1 MAQTSP
7 TEVAPGAL
15 DPAQGRSEPALL
27 DTVLGLWERPVA
39 RWVILFLVALAILSQ
54 MNFTGIDPTKRI
66 RLDEL
71 GWRGAMAI
79 DLASDLGPEFDP
91 EDRNDRPQSLLTAIA
106 VVNWAAA
113 IVVAAAI
120 TLNFFL
126 ISLVPAGIERLR
138 RKVEHTVHTSTDS
151 LPFYVQAGIMW
162 AELLGLFL
170 YFFYSFELDF
180 EFIEERTPHLLGLE
194 LRDGFLQGAALT
206 LFICI
211 VSIVASTILALV
223 AALARLSS
231 NGAAFGIA
239 TFYTSFFRGTPLLL
253 QLILIYWGL
262 TQIDVILS
270 ALMAGII
277 AVSLCY
283 GAYMAEI
290 FRAGILAIPKGQSE
304 AAASLGLTKGRTMQL
319 IVLPQ
324 AMRLIIPPTGNQFI
338 AMLKDSSLVS
348 VLGVWELMQLAQTHG
363 RSEYKFIEMLIVA
376 ALIYWGLSFVF
387 EMIQARI
394 ERKFGKGVRVD

>member
-1 MAQTSP
+1 
-7 TEVAPGAL
+7 
-15 DPAQGRSEPALL
+15 
-27 DTVLGLWERPVA
+27 
-39 RWVILFLVALAILSQ
+39 
-54 MNFTGIDPTKRI
+54 
-66 RLDEL
+66 
-71 GWRGAMAI
+71 
-79 DLASDLGPEFDP
+79 
-91 EDRNDRPQSLLTAIA
+91 
-106 VVNWAAA
+106 
-113 IVVAAAI
+113 
-120 TLNFFL
+120 
-126 ISLVPAGIERLR
+126 
-138 RKVEHTVHTSTDS
+138 
-151 LPFYVQAGIMW
+151 MW
-162 AELLGLFL
+162 AELLGLFIW
-170 YFFYSFELDF
+170 FFVSFDLDF
-180 EFIEERTPHLLGLE
+180 AFIEERTPHLIGLE
-194 LRDGFLQGAALT
+194 LHDGFLQGAALT

-211 VSIVASTILALV
+211 VSIVASTILALI

-231 NGAAFGIA
+231 NGAAFGVA

-253 QLILIYWGL
+253 QLVLIYSGL
-262 TQIDVILS
+262 PQLGVVID
-270 ALMAGII
+270 ALTAGII

-348 VLGVWELMQLAQTHG
+348 VLGAWELMYLARTHG
-363 RSEYKFIEMLIVA
+363 RSEFKVMEMLIVA

-394 ERKFGKGVRVD
+394 EKKYGKGVRVD